1 MNINWV
7 LADSIVL
14 DPTTDITQLKNLGSI
29 WGSWQ
34 TWRSCQT
41 DNVICNDPKK
51 SADLIKREFQK
62 TCNFYIP
69 NSVYQQLTRPTG
81 VRLYE
86 GEFVHDVDHQEDIVA
101 MHLAAGSSDIILL
114 LGFDLTEKTP
124 NPDKLVE
131 HRACNY
137 RGLVRQAIV
146 DNDQIQ
152 WVLVDHPGP
161 ITKDLVDLSNL
172 STDIMENVLKFSNS

>member
-14 DPTTDITQLKNLGSI
+14 DPTIDTKELKNIGSL
-29 WGSWQ
+29 WGSWR

-41 DNVICNDPKK
+41 DNVICNDSIK
-51 SADLIKREFQK
+51 SAELIKKEFQK

-69 NSVYQQLTRPTG
+69 NSVYQQLNRPAG

-86 GEFVHDVDHQEDIVA
+86 GEFLHDVDHQEDIVA

-114 LGFDLTEKTP
+114 LGFDLTEKQL
-124 NPDKLVE
+124 NPDKLLE
-131 HRACNY
+131 HRTRNY
-137 RGLVRQAIV
+137 WGLIRQAIMDTGHV
-146 DNDQIQ
+146 Q
-152 WVLVDHPGP
+152 WVLVDHPDL
-161 ITKDLVDLSNL
+161 IMKNLVDLPNL
-172 STDIMENVLKFSNS
+172 STDNMENVLTFSGS